1 MATDLATKVDQLTM
15 RNRMACWLWIQEA
28 GQPIALLSAL
38 TGIPRGR
45 LQSLNLNS
53 EDLQTL
59 ARHIESLRPLAI
71 DGEVDKRLAEIRARN
86 PIGTLR
92 AQILNE
98 QYRANFP
105 DKWEDAQRRL
115 AVIEEEV
122 ENLGFMKQPLDHLW
136 TSLTFVERDRDLRA
150 KECRR
155 CGYEWNSRIPTE
167 PVKCPRCQSPNWNA
181 EAVAGAE

>member
-1 MATDLATKVDQLTM
+1 MILTSRDEWDEGRDMATDLATKVDQLTM

-86 PIGTLR
+86 PTRHPPRTDSER
-92 AQILNE
+92 AVPRELPGQMGGRTTNGSPSS
-98 QYRANFP
+98 R
-105 DKWEDAQRRL
+105 KKSR
-115 AVIEEEV
+115 
-122 ENLGFMKQPLDHLW
+122 
-136 TSLTFVERDRDLRA
+136 TSAL
-150 KECRR
+150 
-155 CGYEWNSRIPTE
+155 
-167 PVKCPRCQSPNWNA
+167 
-181 EAVAGAE
+181 